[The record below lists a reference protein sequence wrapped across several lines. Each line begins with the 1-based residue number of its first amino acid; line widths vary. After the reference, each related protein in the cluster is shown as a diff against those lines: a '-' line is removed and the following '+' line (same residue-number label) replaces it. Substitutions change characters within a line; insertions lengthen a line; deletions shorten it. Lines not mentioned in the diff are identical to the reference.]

1 MFAVTIL
8 GNNSAIPTLDR
19 HPTAQIVTCNDQL
32 LLVDCG
38 EGTQL
43 QMALYKIKRSRLRY
57 IFISHLH
64 GDHYFGLIG
73 LLNSLSLLGRT
84 ETLTVFAPPQL
95 EAILLLQ
102 FDCSGT
108 TLQFQLQFVPLTA
121 ENQGVILEDKE
132 LRVSF
137 FPTRHR
143 IPCYGFIF
151 EVQKRKRKIIP
162 EQTRAYEIPAAYF
175 SKLQEGADYQ
185 RKDGLLVK
193 NDWVTF
199 PPLPGKKY
207 VYCADTM
214 YTEELLPFADHAD
227 LLYHE
232 TTYLHNLAERAA
244 ERYHSTS
251 VQAATLA
258 LKANAKRLI
267 IGHFSSKYADLEP
280 FLEESRPVF
289 EHTDLAV
296 EGVTYLI

>member
-43 QMALYKIKRSRLRY
+43 QMARYKIKRSRLRY

-84 ETLTVFAPPQL
+84 ETLTVFAPPEL
-95 EAILLLQ
+95 ETILLLQ
-102 FDCSGT
+102 FECSGT
-108 TLQFQLQFVPLTA
+108 TLQFQLHFVPLTA

-137 FPTRHR
+137 FPTMHR

-162 EQTRAYEIPAAYF
+162 EQTRVYEIPAAYF

-193 NDWVTF
+193 NDWVTV
-199 PPLPGKKY
+199 PPLPGKRY

-214 YTEELLPFADHAD
+214 YTEDLLPYVAKAD

-232 TTYLHNLAERAA
+232 TTYLHNLTERAA

-258 LKANAKRLI
+258 LKADAKRLI
-267 IGHFSSKYADLEP
+267 VGHFSSKYTDLEP

-289 EHTDLAV
+289 ENTDLAM
-296 EGVTYLI
+296 EGVTYIV

>member
-43 QMALYKIKRSRLRY
+43 QLARYKIKRSRLRY

-84 ETLTVFAPPQL
+84 ETLTVFAPPEL
-95 EAILLLQ
+95 ETILLLQ
-102 FDCSGT
+102 LECSGT

-121 ENQGVILEDKE
+121 ENQGVVLEDKD
-132 LRVSF
+132 LCVSF

-193 NDWVTF
+193 NDWVTL
-199 PPLPGKKY
+199 PPLPGKRY

-214 YTEELLPFADHAD
+214 YTEELLPYAEKAD

-232 TTYLHNLAERAA
+232 TTYLHNLVERAA

-258 LKANAKRLI
+258 LNAAAKRLI
-267 IGHFSSKYADLEP
+267 IGHFSSKYSDLEP

-289 EHTDLAV
+289 ENTDLAE

>member
-43 QMALYKIKRSRLRY
+43 QIARYKIKRSRLSY

-73 LLNSLSLLGRT
+73 LLNSLSLLGRQDP
-84 ETLTVFAPPQL
+84 LTVFAPPEL
-95 EAILLLQ
+95 ETILLLQ
-102 FDCSGT
+102 LECSGT
-108 TLQFQLQFVPLTA
+108 ILQFQLHFVPLTA

-151 EVQKRKRKIIP
+151 EMQKRKRKIIP

-193 NDWVTF
+193 NDWVTM
-199 PPLPGKKY
+199 PPAAGKRY

-214 YTEELLPFADHAD
+214 YTEELLPFADKAD

-232 TTYLHNLAERAA
+232 TTYLDNLAERAA

-251 VQAATLA
+251 VEAATIA
-258 LKANAKRLI
+258 SKAGAKRLI
-267 IGHFSSKYADLEP
+267 IGHFSSKYADLGP

-289 EHTDLAV
+289 ENTDLAL
-296 EGVTYLI
+296 EGVTYIV